1 MFKIAIVDDDKA
13 ALSIVSSAVDSFFRE
28 KKMEF
33 KISSFTNPL
42 NFLLTI
48 KEEAINLL
56 FLDIDMPE
64 KSGIEVAKETLSIQ
78 KNTQIIFLSQ
88 REDLVFDCLAVHPFG
103 FIRKSNLISDFSL
116 MINQFYSHYLADGQ
130 EESKIEFVEKNRTI
144 SFKANEI
151 VYISSNRNYQ
161 DIYTKDNKMVT
172 IRVPLATLEEKL
184 KKFGFVRVHKCCLVN
199 QSYIRSIMNG
209 EIKLTNGM
217 TIPLSRKRKDEVMKE
232 YLAYSR
238 KNNSLI
244 I

>member
-78 KNTQIIFLSQ
+78 KNAQII
-88 REDLVFDCLAVHPFG
+88 
-103 FIRKSNLISDFSL
+103 
-116 MINQFYSHYLADGQ
+116 
-130 EESKIEFVEKNRTI
+130 
-144 SFKANEI
+144 
-151 VYISSNRNYQ
+151 
-161 DIYTKDNKMVT
+161 
-172 IRVPLATLEEKL
+172 
-184 KKFGFVRVHKCCLVN
+184 
-199 QSYIRSIMNG
+199 
-209 EIKLTNGM
+209 
-217 TIPLSRKRKDEVMKE
+217 
-232 YLAYSR
+232 
-238 KNNSLI
+238 
-244 I
+244 